1 MITQG
6 KGWAAA
12 ALAVL
17 AAAFGAFSAEAQ
29 VVLRLPANLNANVG
43 DLVEVGVDLEYGD
56 TAPATVVFF
65 VAYEKA
71 RLAPSEA
78 CFEVIQR
85 GSDGSPVRDEK
96 GEVMVTLSSALPA
109 SAVLAAGKV
118 VEVEHFSEL
127 SDAPDLAA
135 TGVVVTGLNDAPLPE
150 GRVFTLGFRVLEANF
165 LNDTIALRALDAGDP
180 LPQAGRLLRSSA
192 SSADGTA
199 LDADAVGGV
208 IALGCARGAAPEGL
222 TASTDRED
230 EVKLAWTGV
239 SGMEYR
245 VLRADPA
252 APDTLTALGEGW
264 TEAAL
269 FVDITAPAP
278 EVTRGPI
285 LFCNGRFVP
294 ATRIY
299 QVKARPVGGGCESE
313 LSPGVEGF
321 RAPRRS
327 VAAAAKA
334 LLGLFGVPTA
344 AGE

>member
-6 KGWAAA
+6 KGLAAA

-17 AAAFGAFSAEAQ
+17 AAAFGAFCAEAQ
-29 VVLRLPANLNANVG
+29 VVLRTPATLDASVG
-43 DLVEVGVDLEYGD
+43 DLVEVGVDLDYGG

-65 VAYEKA
+65 VAYDKA
-71 RLAPSEA
+71 RLAPAEA

-85 GSDGSPVRDEK
+85 GADGEPVRDEK
-96 GEVMVTLSSALPA
+96 GEVIAASSSALPA
-109 SAVLAAGKV
+109 EAVLAAGKV
-118 VEVEHFSEL
+118 VEVEHFPEL
-127 SDAPDLAA
+127 SDAPGLAA
-135 TGVVVTGLNDAPLPE
+135 TGVVVTGLNDTPLPK

-180 LPQAGRLLRSSA
+180 LPHSGRLLRSSA

-239 SGMEYR
+239 AGMEYR

-252 APDTLTALGEGW
+252 APDTMTALGGGW

-278 EVTRGPI
+278 VVTRGPI

-294 ATRIY
+294 GLRVY
-299 QVKARPVGGGCESE
+299 RVKARPVGGGCESE
-313 LSPGVEGF
+313 LSPGVEGY
-321 RAPRRS
+321 RASRRS
-327 VAAAAKA
+327 VAEAAKA
-334 LLGLFGVPTA
+334 LLGLFGVPTT

>member
-6 KGWAAA
+6 KGLAAA

-17 AAAFGAFSAEAQ
+17 AAALGAFSAEAQ
-29 VVLRLPANLNANVG
+29 VVLRLPANLDANVG

-71 RLAPSEA
+71 RLAPAEA
-78 CFEVIQR
+78 CFEVILR
-85 GSDGSPVRDEK
+85 GSDGAPVRDER
-96 GEVMVTLSSALPA
+96 GEAIAALSSALPA
-109 SAVLAAGKV
+109 AAVFAAGKV
-118 VEVEHFSEL
+118 VEVEHFPEL
-127 SDAPDLAA
+127 SDAPGLAA
-135 TGVVVTGLNDAPLPE
+135 TGVVVTGLNDAPLPK

-180 LPQAGRLLRSSA
+180 LPHAGRLLRSSA

-208 IALGCARGAAPEGL
+208 IALGCARGAAPAGL
-222 TASTDRED
+222 TASTDREN
-230 EVKLAWTGV
+230 EVKVAWTGV

-245 VLRADPA
+245 VLRSDPA
-252 APDTLTALGEGW
+252 APDSLTALGDGW

-294 ATRIY
+294 GARVY
-299 QVKARPVGGGCESE
+299 QVKSRPVGGGCESG
-313 LSPGVEGF
+313 LTPAVEGF

-327 VAAAAKA
+327 VAQAAKA
-334 LLGLFGVPTA
+334 LLGLFGVPA